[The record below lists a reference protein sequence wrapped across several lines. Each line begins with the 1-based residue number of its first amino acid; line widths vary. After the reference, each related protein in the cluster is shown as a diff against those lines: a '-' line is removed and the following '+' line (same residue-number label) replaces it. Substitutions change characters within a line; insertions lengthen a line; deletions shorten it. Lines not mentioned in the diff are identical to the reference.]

1 MEFQKASCFLLS
13 TCMFIPIQEGLGKK
27 NPPARL
33 FGHAD
38 THEHFPSLT
47 DIRTLSDESES
58 AKVHVTA
65 RDDGDKAFTGALEV
79 VSDNVGF
86 QACEGEGAGR
96 FGDGPGFYVG
106 FFSCKVF

>member
-13 TCMFIPIQEGLGKK
+13 TCMFIRIGKK
-27 NPPARL
+27 TPPARL

-38 THEHFPSLT
+38 THQHFPSLT
-47 DIRTLSDESES
+47 DIGTLSDESES

-79 VSDNVGF
+79 VSDNVGL
-86 QACEGEGAGR
+86 QTCEGEGAGR

-106 FFSCKVF
+106 F